1 MASHLLQSDSDPAAS
16 RQRLKLERFGKQ
28 RMRKDSIVRFS
39 AIVLALLTAA
49 TVAFAYINWQKERQ
63 AVISTD
69 GVWWKEQAGFLVA
82 KGVAPNGP
90 GEKAGIKVGDRLL
103 RINNRPKDETIKSNA
118 EKELYLDR
126 SGVYSRATYLLDRQ
140 GVNIEVTSVIPVP
153 ADNSMNQGLRLIAL
167 IYLGIGLYVLF
178 RRWTAPKSTHF
189 YNFCL
194 VSFVLYSFHSTGKHN
209 AFDWTIFWSN
219 VVAELLQAALF
230 LHFALSFPEKRS
242 EDRRIGPTAYR
253 WMVSLVYLPG
263 LLLLVWRVVAF
274 AQFKGTESLRWN
286 IERLQMSYATL

>member
-1 MASHLLQSDSDPAAS
+1 MASQLLQSRPAPLGVPT
-16 RQRLKLERFGKQ
+16 RLGTARFGNQ
-28 RMRKDSIVRFS
+28 RMRKDSIVRFTTV
-39 AIVLALLTAA
+39 ILALLTAA
-49 TVAFAYINWQKERQ
+49 TVVFAYINWRKEAQ
-63 AVISTD
+63 FVTSTD
-69 GVWWKEQAGFLVA
+69 GVWWKEQTGFLVA
-82 KGVAPNGP
+82 KGIAPNGP

-103 RINNRPKDETIKSNA
+103 RINNRPKDQTIKSNA

-189 YNFCL
+189 YIFCL
-194 VSFVLYSFHSTGKHN
+194 VSFALYSFHFTGKHN
-209 AFDWTIFWSN
+209 AFNWIIFWSN

-230 LHFALSFPEKRS
+230 LHFALTFPEKRS
-242 EDRRIGPTAYR
+242 EDRRINPTAY
-253 WMVSLVYLPG
+253 
-263 LLLLVWRVVAF
+263 
-274 AQFKGTESLRWN
+274 Q
-286 IERLQMSYATL
+286 